1 MHRDAAGVYPV
12 TQQEVISLEGVVSGR
27 VRGAHLNEGCPL
39 FVEHDEAGASPGDR
53 RSLWRISLMR
63 IIPTRSLSLS
73 LTVCTLVPS
82 LLLAQT
88 PPVQPPMQPRMQ
100 PPAQRTLPRPLAP
113 NGPEARGGR
122 GPDARGPGVR
132 APGARGGEGRLHPA
146 AMLLRARTQLALT
159 AEQVTRLEAMQNTPR
174 PRVNRAELMRARA
187 SLLDATQGDGNLTE
201 ARAALDKLSRVRHE
215 PLLAMMKMRQEVRA
229 VLTPAQQRMVDN
241 MKQRRSNEMR
251 PARRRGMGMGGMQS
265 GGMRP
270 GGMRP
275 GGMRPGGMPLGGMRR
290 GGRGGRG
297 PA

>member
-1 MHRDAAGVYPV
+1 
-12 TQQEVISLEGVVSGR
+12 
-27 VRGAHLNEGCPL
+27 
-39 FVEHDEAGASPGDR
+39 
-53 RSLWRISLMR
+53 MR
-63 IIPTRSLSLS
+63 IIPTRSLSLA
-73 LTVCTLVPS
+73 LTACTLVPS

-88 PPVQPPMQPRMQ
+88 PPVQPPMQP
-100 PPAQRTLPRPLAP
+100 PAQRPLPRPLLAP

-122 GPDARGPGVR
+122 GPDARGPGAR
-132 APGARGGEGRLHPA
+132 SPGARRGEGRLHPA
-146 AMLLRARTQLALT
+146 AMVLRARTQLGLT

-241 MKQRRSNEMR
+241 VTQQRRNEMR
-251 PARRRGMGMGGMQS
+251 VARRRGMGT
-265 GGMRP
+265 

>member
-1 MHRDAAGVYPV
+1 
-12 TQQEVISLEGVVSGR
+12 
-27 VRGAHLNEGCPL
+27 
-39 FVEHDEAGASPGDR
+39 
-53 RSLWRISLMR
+53 MR
-63 IIPTRSLSLS
+63 IIPTRSLSLA
-73 LTVCTLVPS
+73 LTAFTLAPS

-88 PPVQPPMQPRMQ
+88 PPMQPPVQPPMQR
-100 PPAQRTLPRPLAP
+100 PAQRQLPHPLLAP
-113 NGPEARGGR
+113 NGPEARGGGRGGR
-122 GPDARGPGVR
+122 GPDAGR
-132 APGARGGEGRLHPA
+132 GEGRLHPA

-159 AEQVTRLEAMQNTPR
+159 AEQVTRLEAMQNAPR

-215 PLLAMMKMRQEVRA
+215 PLLATMKMRQDARA

-241 MKQRRSNEMR
+241 MKQRLSNEMR
-251 PARRRGMGMGGMQS
+251 AARRRGMGK

-270 GGMRP
+270 GGMRQ
-275 GGMRPGGMPLGGMRR
+275 GGMQPGGMRR

>member
-1 MHRDAAGVYPV
+1 
-12 TQQEVISLEGVVSGR
+12 
-27 VRGAHLNEGCPL
+27 
-39 FVEHDEAGASPGDR
+39 
-53 RSLWRISLMR
+53 MR
-63 IIPTRSLSLS
+63 IIPTRSLSLA
-73 LTVCTLVPS
+73 LTACTLVPS

-88 PPVQPPMQPRMQ
+88 PPVQPPAQR
-100 PPAQRTLPRPLAP
+100 PAQRQLPRPQLAP
-113 NGPEARGGR
+113 NAPEVRGG
-122 GPDARGPGVR
+122 G
-132 APGARGGEGRLHPA
+132 PGARRGEGRLHPA

-159 AEQVTRLEAMQNTPR
+159 AEQVTRLEAMQNAPR

-215 PLLAMMKMRQEVRA
+215 PLLATMKMRQEARA

-241 MKQRRSNEMR
+241 MKQRLSNDMR
-251 PARRRGMGMGGMQS
+251 AARRRGMGK

-270 GGMRP
+270 GGMRQGVMQP
-275 GGMRPGGMPLGGMRR
+275 GGMRPSGMPLGEMRR

>member
-1 MHRDAAGVYPV
+1 MACSQQTTVHRDAAGVYPV

-63 IIPTRSLSLS
+63 IIPTRSLSLA
-73 LTVCTLVPS
+73 LTACTLVPS
-82 LLLAQT
+82 LLLAQA

-100 PPAQRTLPRPLAP
+100 PPAQRPLPRPRLAP
-113 NGPEARGGR
+113 NGPEARGGGRGGR
-122 GPDARGPGVR
+122 GPD
-132 APGARGGEGRLHPA
+132 ARGGEGRLHPA

-159 AEQVTRLEAMQNTPR
+159 AEQVTRLEAMQSAPR

-251 PARRRGMGMGGMQS
+251 AARRRGMGT

>member
-1 MHRDAAGVYPV
+1 
-12 TQQEVISLEGVVSGR
+12 
-27 VRGAHLNEGCPL
+27 
-39 FVEHDEAGASPGDR
+39 
-53 RSLWRISLMR
+53 MR
-63 IIPTRSLSLS
+63 IIPTRSLSLA
-73 LTVCTLVPS
+73 LTACTLVPS

-100 PPAQRTLPRPLAP
+100 PPAQRPLPRPLAP
-113 NGPEARGGR
+113 NGPEARGVGRGGR
-122 GPDARGPGVR
+122 GPE
-132 APGARGGEGRLHPA
+132 ARGGEGRLHPA

-159 AEQVTRLEAMQNTPR
+159 AEQVTRLEAMQSAPR

-251 PARRRGMGMGGMQS
+251 AARRRGMGK
-265 GGMRP
+265 

>member
-1 MHRDAAGVYPV
+1 
-12 TQQEVISLEGVVSGR
+12 
-27 VRGAHLNEGCPL
+27 
-39 FVEHDEAGASPGDR
+39 
-53 RSLWRISLMR
+53 MR
-63 IIPTRSLSLS
+63 IIPTRSLSLA
-73 LTVCTLVPS
+73 LTACTLVPS

-100 PPAQRTLPRPLAP
+100 PPAQRPLPRPLAP

-122 GPDARGPGVR
+122 GPDARGPG
-132 APGARGGEGRLHPA
+132 ARRGEGRLHPA

-159 AEQVTRLEAMQNTPR
+159 AEQVTRLEAMQSAPR

-241 MKQRRSNEMR
+241 MNQRRSNEMR
-251 PARRRGMGMGGMQS
+251 AARRRGMGT
-265 GGMRP
+265 
-270 GGMRP
+270 